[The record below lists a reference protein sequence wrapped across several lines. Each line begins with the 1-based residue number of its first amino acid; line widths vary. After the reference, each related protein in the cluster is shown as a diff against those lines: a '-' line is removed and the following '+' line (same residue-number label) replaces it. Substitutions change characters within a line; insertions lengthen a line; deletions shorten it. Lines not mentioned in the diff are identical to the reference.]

1 MSNEIFSNN
10 PATVNILQI
19 TVNILQ
25 ITVNILQITV
35 NILQI
40 TVNAFMQVII
50 DNSIF

>member
-10 PATVNILQI
+10 LA

>member
-10 PATVNILQI
+10 LA
-19 TVNILQ
+19 
-25 ITVNILQITV
+25 TV